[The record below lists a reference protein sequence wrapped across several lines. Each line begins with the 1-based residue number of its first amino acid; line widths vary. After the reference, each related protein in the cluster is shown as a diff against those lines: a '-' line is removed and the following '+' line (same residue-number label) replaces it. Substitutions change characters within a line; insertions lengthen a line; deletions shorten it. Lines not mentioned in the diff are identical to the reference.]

1 MGKVDAGTKRKCE
14 EQMDYTSLPLWSK
27 CVSVLNIMQIKKIQI
42 DFKLLFPGKE
52 DALSGKWENFKEK
65 ISLYYESNIH
75 SPSCRELL
83 KTSTKA
89 ENIDSSDFIFTILL
103 PSVLPEYLS
112 SIKNIKEQDKKYFLY
127 RNL

>member
-1 MGKVDAGTKRKCE
+1 
-14 EQMDYTSLPLWSK
+14 MDKAEFLKACPKYADWRSPDL
-27 CVSVLNIMQIKKIQI
+27 IQI